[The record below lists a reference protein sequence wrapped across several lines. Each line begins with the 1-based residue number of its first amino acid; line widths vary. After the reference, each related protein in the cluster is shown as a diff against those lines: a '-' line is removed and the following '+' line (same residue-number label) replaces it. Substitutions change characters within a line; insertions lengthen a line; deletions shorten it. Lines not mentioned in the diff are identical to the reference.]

1 MRAKLVVVGGDTK
14 TPEVELHL
22 PAVLGRGREA
32 TLTLPHPL
40 VSRQHCE
47 IYESD
52 GQLMVRD
59 LGSLN
64 GTFVANER
72 VNEGALD
79 NGQLLT
85 VGTVTFRAIY
95 LADDGSAIHS
105 EQQPSFLPVSNEETI
120 PASEIAD
127 ANPTE
132 PAPEVADANSA
143 EPAPKVADANLTEP
157 ASQQDGMPPMA
168 TPVPEESNANAAA
181 DDDDDLSSFF
191 DSLQ

>member
-14 TPEVELHL
+14 TPEVELRL
-22 PAVLGRGREA
+22 PAILGRGREA

-47 IYESD
+47 IYESN

-72 VNEGALD
+72 INEGVLD

-95 LADDGSAIHS
+95 LADDGSAIRG
-105 EQQPSFLPVSNEETI
+105 EGAQAVLPINNEETV
-120 PASEIAD
+120 PAPAP
-127 ANPTE
+127 AQPNPTE
-132 PAPEVADANSA
+132 SDP
-143 EPAPKVADANLTEP
+143 T
-157 ASQQDGMPPMA
+157 PPMA
-168 TPVPEESNANAAA
+168 TPVPTEDANATI
-181 DDDDDLSSFF
+181 DEDDDLSSFF
-191 DSLQ
+191 DSLK